1 MDRRVVDQFNHITKW
16 FTTTEIKQL
25 CALLIVHD
33 VNVDS
38 KTSLT
43 ETLLKIK
50 REVKIND

>member
-1 MDRRVVDQFNHITKW
+1 MDRRVVEQFNHITKW
-16 FTTTEIKQL
+16 LSDAEIKQL
-25 CALLIVHD
+25 CSLLIVHD
-33 VNVDS
+33 LDVDS